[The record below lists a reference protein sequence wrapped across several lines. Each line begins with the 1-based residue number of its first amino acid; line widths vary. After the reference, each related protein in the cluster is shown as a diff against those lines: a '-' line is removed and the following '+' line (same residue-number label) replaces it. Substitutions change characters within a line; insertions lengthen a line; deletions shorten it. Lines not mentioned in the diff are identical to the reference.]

1 MEDSFIWRVEGGRQP
16 EFGKL
21 PRGHLGAGT
30 EEGATARQVE
40 RWEVGLAGE
49 GMRKQGHRGQ
59 AWNLS
64 GT

>member
-1 MEDSFIWRVEGGRQP
+1 MESCP
-16 EFGKL
+16 EATWEL
-21 PRGHLGAGT
+21 EH
-30 EEGATARQVE
+30 EEGAMARQVE

-49 GMRKQGHRGQ
+49 GMREQGHRDRTVHRGQ